1 MTIRKQLMR
10 SAMIGH
16 HVKQDKISLKIL
28 KKNQKHPT
36 KVSSLFVSLF
46 INYRTRYSRLFEAS
60 KGTSLFSIKVSI
72 KGRWFGRNRAAERRL
87 AAKSNPRWRVEKGRK
102 KKSTMATIQEGE
114 SCQETPRLVALFL
127 LSADLWRTVSPFS
140 VENFARTSERERL
153 SSEKL
158 FSSFEALFRDWWC
171 VWRGE
176 VEGSMKRKLII
187 YIRRIIWT
195 RTKIR
200 ILLDRSIKRD

>member
-1 MTIRKQLMR
+1 
-10 SAMIGH
+10 MIGH

-28 KKNQKHPT
+28 KKIRSILRKFPL
-36 KVSSLFVSLF
+36 SSFLFF

-102 KKSTMATIQEGE
+102 KKSTMAAIQEGE

-127 LSADLWRTVSPFS
+127 LSADLRRTVSPFS

-158 FSSFEALFRDWWC
+158 FSSFEALFRD
-171 VWRGE
+171 
-176 VEGSMKRKLII
+176 
-187 YIRRIIWT
+187 
-195 RTKIR
+195 
-200 ILLDRSIKRD
+200 

>member
-1 MTIRKQLMR
+1 MR

-28 KKNQKHPT
+28 KKIRSILRKFPL
-36 KVSSLFVSLF
+36 SSFLFF

-102 KKSTMATIQEGE
+102 KKKHDGGDT
-114 SCQETPRLVALFL
+114 R
-127 LSADLWRTVSPFS
+127 
-140 VENFARTSERERL
+140 
-153 SSEKL
+153 
-158 FSSFEALFRDWWC
+158 
-171 VWRGE
+171 
-176 VEGSMKRKLII
+176 
-187 YIRRIIWT
+187 RRIVS
-195 RTKIR
+195 RNSSPC
-200 ILLDRSIKRD
+200 RSISPLRGSLKNRFTIFCGKFRENE

>member
-28 KKNQKHPT
+28 KKIRSILRKFPL
-36 KVSSLFVSLF
+36 SSFLFF

-102 KKSTMATIQEGE
+102 KKSDGGDT
-114 SCQETPRLVALFL
+114 R
-127 LSADLWRTVSPFS
+127 
-140 VENFARTSERERL
+140 
-153 SSEKL
+153 
-158 FSSFEALFRDWWC
+158 
-171 VWRGE
+171 
-176 VEGSMKRKLII
+176 
-187 YIRRIIWT
+187 RRIVS
-195 RTKIR
+195 RNSSPC
-200 ILLDRSIKRD
+200 RSISPLRGSPKNRFTIFCGKFRENE